1 MWYKMFSEIDFITMF
16 ATVLVIKIQG
26 QGRQQQGGENQVE
39 MLHNCEYVLNSSEEE
54 EKTAIELVGI
64 LQHKKPL

>member
-39 MLHNCEYVLNSSEEE
+39 MLHNVNMYLI
-54 EKTAIELVGI
+54 A
-64 LQHKKPL
+64 QKKKKKQP